1 MKLLHHFGIK
11 LFFIIVVKSVRM
23 NILVFLG
30 SAFGLSVR
38 INIEQYEYIK
48 GPNPDA
54 GIKVHCLFKPTD
66 ATYAQN

>member
-1 MKLLHHFGIK
+1 MLTF
-11 LFFIIVVKSVRM
+11 V
-23 NILVFLG
+23 G

-54 GIKVHCLFKPTD
+54 GIKVHYLFKLIPRISFIFEEKV
-66 ATYAQN
+66 